1 MTNQLTTTHVAS
13 RNTHRDET
21 PMLGATTPFA
31 FLRGGAFDDARRAC
45 ERAGGGYPFLLQQ
58 RSVEEER
65 TTFDDDEPDDDDE
78 PEENDVPESSSEPVD
93 GVEATTTG
101 DDVDDGTLRYTRREL
116 LALRDASVA
125 TPTGIDAEEMR
136 SYPWRVRESENRVD
150 ARGDVMIQATRASDS
165 VEEMTDEEKAL
176 AKAADEA
183 ARLATLWREDK
194 SYEVDE
200 AEAAR
205 VLAEVDARVRRKE
218 LESLA
223 VSGKFRG
230 TFRDGAV
237 RKFVNEAYASSDDEE
252 DEESDV
258 KTAILYG
265 TRKRNESARYDVD
278 VAFIQAWDGDLAH
291 VLSWV
296 AKHPREANEL
306 VGPIGW
312 LRTNAGLGPHLP
324 EEIKLAYEALELITD
339 ASAARLFV
347 SLDLLISAHGDITME
362 CYDAQTGEGFEYV
375 LGGDDLS

>member
-1 MTNQLTTTHVAS
+1 
-13 RNTHRDET
+13 
-21 PMLGATTPFA
+21 MLGATTPFA

-45 ERAGGGYPFLLQQ
+45 ERAGGGYPFLLPQQ

-65 TTFDDDEPDDDDE
+65 TTFDDDEPEENDA
-78 PEENDVPESSSEPVD
+78 PEENDVPESSFEPVD

-101 DDVDDGTLRYTRREL
+101 GDADDGTLRYTRREL

-125 TPTGIDAEEMR
+125 TPTGIDVEDMR
-136 SYPWRVRESENRVD
+136 SYPWRVREGENRVD
-150 ARGDVMIQATRASDS
+150 ARDDVMLKATRASDS

-183 ARLATLWREDK
+183 ARLATLWREDE

-205 VLAEVDARVRRKE
+205 VLVEVDSREKRKE
-218 LESLA
+218 LEYLA
-223 VSGKFRG
+223 VSGKFRV

-237 RKFVNEAYASSDDEE
+237 RKFVNEAYASADDEE

-265 TRKRNESARYDVD
+265 TRKRNESTGYDVD
-278 VAFIQAWDGDLAH
+278 VAFIQVWDGDLAH
-291 VLSWV
+291 VLTWV
-296 AKHPREANEL
+296 AQHPREANEL

-324 EEIKLAYEALELITD
+324 EEIKLAYETLELITD

>member
-1 MTNQLTTTHVAS
+1 MTTTS
-13 RNTHRDET
+13 
-21 PMLGATTPFA
+21 FA
-31 FLRGGAFDDARRAC
+31 FLRGGAFDGARRAC

-65 TTFDDDEPDDDDE
+65 TTTTTTTTFYDDDGA
-78 PEENDVPESSSEPVD
+78 PEENDDAPESSFEPVD
-93 GVEATTTG
+93 EATTTG
-101 DDVDDGTLRYTRREL
+101 GGDADDGTLRYTRREL
-116 LALRDASVA
+116 LALRDAAVA
-125 TPTGIDAEEMR
+125 TPAGIDAEEMR
-136 SYPWRVRESENRVD
+136 SYPWRVREGVD
-150 ARGDVMIQATRASDS
+150 TRGDAVVVQATRASSHS
-165 VEEMTDEEKAL
+165 VEEMTDEEKAV
-176 AKAADEA
+176 AKAADAA
-183 ARLATLWREDK
+183 ARLATLWQEDET
-194 SYEVDE
+194 YEVDE

-205 VLAEVDARVRRKE
+205 VLAEVDARERRKE
-218 LESLA
+218 SESLA
-223 VSGKFRG
+223 VSGKFRV

-237 RKFVNEAYASSDDEE
+237 RKFVNEAYADDEE
-252 DEESDV
+252 DEEESDV

-265 TRKRNESARYDVD
+265 TRKRNETARYDVD

-324 EEIKLAYEALELITD
+324 EKIKLAYEALELITD

-347 SLDLLISAHGDITME
+347 SLDLLISAHGDVTME
-362 CYDAQTGEGFEYV
+362 CYDAATGEGFEYV

>member
-1 MTNQLTTTHVAS
+1 MTTTS
-13 RNTHRDET
+13 
-21 PMLGATTPFA
+21 FA

-65 TTFDDDEPDDDDE
+65 TTTTTTTFDEDDDEPDDQ
-78 PEENDVPESSSEPVD
+78 PEENDDVPESSFEPVD
-93 GVEATTTG
+93 DIEATTTG
-101 DDVDDGTLRYTRREL
+101 GGDAGDGTLRYTRGEL

-125 TPTGIDAEEMR
+125 TPTGIGAEEMQ
-136 SYPWRVRESENRVD
+136 SYPWRVREGENRVD
-150 ARGDVMIQATRASDS
+150 KRGDVVKQATRASHS
-165 VEEMTDEEKAL
+165 VEEMTDEEKAV

-183 ARLATLWREDK
+183 ARLATLWREDE

-205 VLAEVDARVRRKE
+205 VLAEVDARERRKE
-218 LESLA
+218 MESLA
-223 VSGKFRG
+223 VSGKFRV

-237 RKFVNEAYASSDDEE
+237 RKFVNEAYAASDDDDE
-252 DEESDV
+252 EESDV

-265 TRKRNESARYDVD
+265 TRKRNDTAGYDVD

-347 SLDLLISAHGDITME
+347 SLDLLISAHGDVTME
-362 CYDAQTGEGFEYV
+362 CYDAQTGEGLQFV
-375 LGGDDLS
+375 LGGDDLETAFI

>member
-1 MTNQLTTTHVAS
+1 
-13 RNTHRDET
+13 
-21 PMLGATTPFA
+21 
-31 FLRGGAFDDARRAC
+31 
-45 ERAGGGYPFLLQQ
+45 
-58 RSVEEER
+58 
-65 TTFDDDEPDDDDE
+65 
-78 PEENDVPESSSEPVD
+78 
-93 GVEATTTG
+93 
-101 DDVDDGTLRYTRREL
+101 L

-125 TPTGIDAEEMR
+125 TPTGIDVEEMQ
-136 SYPWRVRESENRVD
+136 SYPWRVREGENRVD
-150 ARGDVMIQATRASDS
+150 KRGDVVMQATRASHS
-165 VEEMTDEEKAL
+165 VEEMTDEEKAV

-183 ARLATLWREDK
+183 ARLATLWREDE

-205 VLAEVDARVRRKE
+205 VLAEVDARERRKE
-218 LESLA
+218 MESLA
-223 VSGKFRG
+223 VSGKFRV

-237 RKFVNEAYASSDDEE
+237 RKFVNEASAASDDDDE
-252 DEESDV
+252 EESDV

-265 TRKRNESARYDVD
+265 TRKRNDTAGYDVD

-324 EEIKLAYEALELITD
+324 EEIKLAYEALELMTD

-347 SLDLLISAHGDITME
+347 SLDLLISAHGDVTME
-362 CYDAQTGEGFEYV
+362 CYDVQTGEGLQFV
-375 LGGDDLS
+375 LGGDDLETAFI